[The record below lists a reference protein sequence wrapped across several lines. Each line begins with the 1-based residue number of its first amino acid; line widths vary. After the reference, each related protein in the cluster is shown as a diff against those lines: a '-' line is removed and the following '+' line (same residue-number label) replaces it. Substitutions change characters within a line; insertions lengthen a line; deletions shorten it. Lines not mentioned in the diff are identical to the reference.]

1 MSNQNPSC
9 FETKLH
15 GKVFLYKK
23 TRKLKSCYPER
34 EYLILNQKAIEDVL
48 KNPIQVRRS
57 LSFTDDYL
65 YYKLLKDIPID
76 VSDEGIK
83 RIYSHL
89 KYVAVVICTK
99 SQRIKTIYPAMKIKK
114 GEKIWPK

>member
-1 MSNQNPSC
+1 LSNQNPSC
-9 FETKLH
+9 IDTKLH

-34 EYLILNQKAIEDVL
+34 EYLILSQKVIEDVL

-65 YYKLLKDIPID
+65 YYKPLKDIPID
-76 VSDEGIK
+76 VSDEGMK

-99 SQRIKTIYPAMKIKK
+99 SQRIKTIYTTARIKR
-114 GEKIWPK
+114 GEKIWSK